1 MPRSGRATTAGSQA
15 ERRSDRA
22 IATTRHTIM
31 PRRPGTQSP
40 RPEEQAGLWNPT
52 RSPLITVRAGSTCL
66 RVQVGGSMLSSHL
79 SLPHQ
84 LIGGWPLSRTG
95 GALVR
100 CPAIHRVGGNRGGVD
115 QVVCCVDQV
124 CWAGEVD
131 GRVVGGRA
139 GWAGYGQGVGVG
151 VPLKVGDV
159 GPTDPSPP
167 GRLFAVEVVQGAG
180 GE

>member
-1 MPRSGRATTAGSQA
+1 VAAVAHWWR
-15 ERRSDRA
+15 
-22 IATTRHTIM
+22 
-31 PRRPGTQSP
+31 
-40 RPEEQAGLWNPT
+40 
-52 RSPLITVRAGSTCL
+52 
-66 RVQVGGSMLSSHL
+66 
-79 SLPHQ
+79 
-84 LIGGWPLSRTG
+84 
-95 GALVR
+95 LVC

-159 GPTDPSPP
+159 GPTDPL
-167 GRLFAVEVVQGAG
+167 GRFVFSG
-180 GE
+180 